1 MSINLLDLRHLRI
14 GTKEEISSIINI
26 RDGQFS
32 VCTENETI
40 YVFVLNGS
48 KYLIDNEKVLS
59 SDVSSDSRWIYANAN
74 VPFGYSYEFDKND
87 WVLDDTGDNYKLV
100 VEDSNHVI
108 QTDKTLIQIYDY
120 QSNLVGVTNIGK
132 ENGLYV
138 LTTCVDPDCRF
149 KGRAIIIPTNK
160 V

>member
-14 GTKEEISSIINI
+14 GTKSEISSIVNI

-48 KYLIDNEKVLS
+48 QYVIDNEKVLS
-59 SDVSSDSRWIYANAN
+59 SDVSSDSRWVYANIN
-74 VPFGYSYEFDKND
+74 VPFGYVYEFDASD
-87 WVLDDTGDNYKLV
+87 WVLDDTGDNYKLT
-100 VEDSNHVI
+100 VEDRNRVI
-108 QTDKTLIQIYDY
+108 KTDKTMIQIYDS
-120 QSNLVGVTNIGK
+120 QSNLIGVTDIGK
-132 ENGLYV
+132 EDGLYV
-138 LTTCVDPDCRF
+138 LTTCSDPDNRF

-160 V
+160 M